1 MKYGMIVSAL
11 LLVVC
16 HTAAQ
21 EQLRIGLL
29 ADQSSFYAE
38 ITALGVSTD
47 GSLLAAAGDGGDI
60 LIRDLRRNRELRL
73 VNVSALHENMGNV
86 DELAVQDSLLAVLD
100 VFSQYVVYNFRA
112 GTVLCGGEL
121 PIQYGGEL
129 RFSPDGSLLY
139 LAGDYAADD
148 RYSLRV
154 LDIASLAY
162 TDVPAPWRV
171 IALTHWGNGMCAV
184 TGNGEVLNFDAQ
196 GQLTGV
202 DAYVLPRSAVVVDA
216 SYGSDYDAFAFL
228 LNGQGVAWYARGNT
242 AAPVY
247 RETGLNG
254 DDFVCSPDGRYCVV
268 ATYPALILYRF
279 DLRREERRQ
288 VWMGDKWQLR
298 YVTPNGVVWIGEN
311 RVVNVSSMADL
322 ATRSLLLIAG
332 RTRGVLDEAGTEH
345 VYVMRDLYFENRL
358 TVTKVSVP
366 DGSIL
371 ADATVFGDSIVD
383 ACSGGTR
390 ATMLLLSRGGGVY
403 RWSGD
408 ERDGLLRECS
418 LPAGY
423 TRLEYMPG
431 EQALIVAGGGS
442 LGKYTLS
449 PFAEVYR
456 REWNGNPG
464 DIMYEDSRRYAV
476 LYNHAAGG
484 GWGAAICDVRDGQV
498 YQDYRDFPR
507 MISYSEADSLV
518 YFVNEAD
525 AFALINPQRLVSEW
539 KRIIVSHYP
548 IIATSIASMNRGRDV
563 LVTRSDSAIMYYRVS
578 LVDTLFLRWEAEL
591 LASCELPVRYTLTW
605 DKLRMQVKG
614 EKYPLCFNSTK
625 LLFYSVDGV
634 TSTQELPVPTSLDA
648 ASVYPN
654 PVQRSSHFRL
664 SSVEGSRAWLYS
676 VNGVLLDEIDT
687 EQWVQAPAVP
697 GMYYLRMQSREGET
711 RVKKLVVW

>member
-1 MKYGMIVSAL
+1 MRYRMIVSAL
-11 LLVVC
+11 LFVVC
-16 HTAAQ
+16 HAAAQ
-21 EQLRIGLL
+21 EHVRIGLV

-47 GSLLAAAGDGGDI
+47 GGLLAAAGDGGDI

-73 VNVSALHENMGNV
+73 VNVSALHENMGDV

-100 VFSQYVVYNFRA
+100 AYSQYVVYNFRA

-121 PIQYGGEL
+121 PNKYGGEL

-148 RYSLRV
+148 QYSLRV
-154 LDIASLAY
+154 LDIATLAY
-162 TDVPAPWRV
+162 TDVSAPWRV
-171 IALTHWGNGMCAV
+171 IALTQRGDNMCAV
-184 TGNGEVLNFDAQ
+184 TGNGEVLNFNAQ

-242 AAPVY
+242 GAPVY

-254 DDFVCSPDGRYCVV
+254 EDFVCSPDGRSCVV

-298 YVTPNGVVWIGEN
+298 YLAPNGVVWIGEN
-311 RVVNVSSMADL
+311 RVVNVSSMEDL
-322 ATRSLLLIAG
+322 ATRSMLLIAG
-332 RTRGVLDEAGTEH
+332 RSRGVLDEAGTEH

-366 DGSIL
+366 DGRIL
-371 ADATVFGDSIVD
+371 TDATVFGDSIVD
-383 ACSGGTR
+383 ACSGGAR

-456 REWNGNPG
+456 REWDGNPV
-464 DIMYEDSRRYAV
+464 DIMYEDNRRYAV

-507 MISYSEADSLV
+507 MFAYFELDSLL
-518 YFVNEAD
+518 YTVNESSG
-525 AFALINPQRLVSEW
+525 FSLINPVKPPNEW
-539 KRIIVSHYP
+539 YRHLTSHSP
-548 IIATSIASMNRGRDV
+548 IRATSITSMNRGRDV
-563 LVTRSDSAIMYYRVS
+563 LVTRADSSVMYYRVS
-578 LVDTLFLRWEAEL
+578 LVDTVFQNWEAEL
-591 LASCELPVRYTLTW
+591 LTSCELPVKYRYMHW

-614 EKYPLCFNSTK
+614 EKYPLCFN
-625 LLFYSVDGV
+625 
-634 TSTQELPVPTSLDA
+634 
-648 ASVYPN
+648 
-654 PVQRSSHFRL
+654 
-664 SSVEGSRAWLYS
+664 
-676 VNGVLLDEIDT
+676 
-687 EQWVQAPAVP
+687 
-697 GMYYLRMQSREGET
+697 
-711 RVKKLVVW
+711 